1 MANWYLET
9 GNKSDIVRSSRIR
22 LARNIK
28 EIPFI
33 NKMRKDDFEKVL
45 SITENAIGNIG
56 YGLKFLLLKDMDKIT
71 KDSLVEK
78 HLISP
83 EFSQNQYGAIA
94 INDEENICNDD
105 DEDDN
110 KIFEMLS
117 NELNGTVPDEY
128 VEDNEYDNISD

>member
-71 KDSLVEK
+71 KDRIFAKS
-78 HLISP
+78 IW
-83 EFSQNQYGAIA
+83 
-94 INDEENICNDD
+94 CNC
-105 DEDDN
+105 N
-110 KIFEMLS
+110 K
-117 NELNGTVPDEY
+117 
-128 VEDNEYDNISD
+128 

>member
-45 SITENAIGNIG
+45 SIT
-56 YGLKFLLLKDMDKIT
+56 K
-71 KDSLVEK
+71 
-78 HLISP
+78 
-83 EFSQNQYGAIA
+83 
-94 INDEENICNDD
+94 
-105 DEDDN
+105 
-110 KIFEMLS
+110 
-117 NELNGTVPDEY
+117 
-128 VEDNEYDNISD
+128 

>member
-56 YGLKFLLLKDMDKIT
+56 YGI
-71 KDSLVEK
+71 
-78 HLISP
+78 
-83 EFSQNQYGAIA
+83 
-94 INDEENICNDD
+94 
-105 DEDDN
+105 
-110 KIFEMLS
+110 KIFFF
-117 NELNGTVPDEY
+117 
-128 VEDNEYDNISD
+128 

>member
-94 INDEENICNDD
+94 INDDLTKGFNDKKPKFVFSGNGRFSD
-105 DEDDN
+105 Y
-110 KIFEMLS
+110 IFES
-117 NELNGTVPDEY
+117 I
-128 VEDNEYDNISD
+128 DNIINEVK